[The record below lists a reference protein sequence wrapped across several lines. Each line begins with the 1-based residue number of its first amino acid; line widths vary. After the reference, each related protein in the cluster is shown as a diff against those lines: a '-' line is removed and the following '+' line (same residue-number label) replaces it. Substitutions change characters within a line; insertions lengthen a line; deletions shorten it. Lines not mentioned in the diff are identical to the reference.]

1 MLIKVVVKSCN
12 AKCFYLFIFLS
23 DFIDLIKF
31 LDNSFKNYRVNYHFF
46 YLFFLLIAYSPVN
59 VKSRGRPSAD
69 LIEILKQKS
78 MQSPHRYSC
87 PVCHRSFPRKKS
99 LDTHRLT
106 HSDVKP
112 YPCDFPG
119 CNRRFKQ
126 SGQLKTHLRLHT
138 GEKPFHCTH
147 PNCDSAFTHA
157 NRKCSLHPEYP
168 LRRSSNDAL
177 SEDVLKNI
185 SNENSNNSENL
196 QKVKQWFEK
205 HFSNNKET
213 PLNEN
218 KENIPPEEKLNTIKL
233 EPTDEESKITNHSE
247 ENNKRLL
254 SAVALVELQM
264 KNPLNRKSNYS
275 QLFTSESDF

>member
-1 MLIKVVVKSCN
+1 M
-12 AKCFYLFIFLS
+12 
-23 DFIDLIKF
+23 
-31 LDNSFKNYRVNYHFF
+31 
-46 YLFFLLIAYSPVN
+46 IAYSPVN

-213 PLNEN
+213 PLNES

>member
-1 MLIKVVVKSCN
+1 MVS
-12 AKCFYLFIFLS
+12 FYFT
-23 DFIDLIKF
+23 
-31 LDNSFKNYRVNYHFF
+31 VM
-46 YLFFLLIAYSPVN
+46 AYPPVN

-69 LIEILKQKS
+69 LIEILKQRS

-138 GEKPFHCTH
+138 GEKPFRCTH
-147 PNCDSAFTHA
+147 PNCDSVFTHA
-157 NRKCSLHPEYP
+157 NRKCVQHPDYP
-168 LRRSSNDAL
+168 LRRSSTDAL

-185 SNENSNNSENL
+185 SNDKCNNSENL
-196 QKVKQWFEK
+196 QKIKQWFEK
-205 HFSNNKET
+205 HFSNKEFQT
-213 PLNEN
+213 IEN
-218 KENIPPEEKLNTIKL
+218 KENISPEKKFTSIKS
-233 EPTDEESKITNHSE
+233 EPTDEENGSSFHTHHHSD

-264 KNPLNRKSNYS
+264 KNPLNRKGNYS
-275 QLFTSESDF
+275 QLFTSNSDF